1 MPVIKTNKSSQGDDF
16 PEFPYKG
23 FTGILIVYALLAGT
37 ILTVIFCFI
46 MLDKACTSA
55 ATYLENKWGGN
66 KKVEGNA
73 PEIIAVNEEQDV
85 ENEKG
90 ETENEDNN
98 NRTDSEMALR
108 GASIS
113 YGTF

>member
-1 MPVIKTNKSSQGDDF
+1 MPVIKTNKSFQGDDF

-55 ATYLENKWGGN
+55 ARYLENKWGGN
-66 KKVEGNA
+66 KVEGNA
-73 PEIIAVNEEQDV
+73 AEVNEEQDV

-90 ETENEDNN
+90 EAEIEDNN
-98 NRTDSEMALR
+98 NRTDRQPLIHWNLA
-108 GASIS
+108 
-113 YGTF
+113 